1 MKSEVKMKI
10 LTVIAASALII
21 SLPAFA
27 ADSLETRVQGLEAQV
42 QTLEDQYA
50 IEQLVVV
57 KYSKALDTFDGKAY
71 AANFTSDGVL
81 VLGREFKGRAEI
93 ESMFTN
99 PAAMMPPPKP
109 GDPPRP
115 PIAPMPKPVPGKITV
130 PHVITNTSYK
140 IDGNTATGRCY
151 WQEIALIDGKP
162 QITFA
167 GHYDD
172 VLRKVNGEW
181 KFARRTINSDV
192 PPGMAPPKKP

>member
-1 MKSEVKMKI
+1 MKI
-10 LTVIAASALII
+10 ITTLAASALIV
-21 SLPAFA
+21 SSQAFA
-27 ADSLETRVQGLEAQV
+27 ADSLEMRVRTLEAQV

-99 PAAMMPPPKP
+99 PAAMMPPAKP

-115 PIAPMPKPVPGKITV
+115 PMAAMAKPVPGQITV

-151 WQEIALIDGKP
+151 WQEIALVDGKP

-167 GHYDD
+167 GHHDD
-172 VLRKVNGEW
+172 VMRKVNGEW

-192 PPGMAPPKKP
+192 PPGMARPKGP

>member
-1 MKSEVKMKI
+1 MKI
-10 LTVIAASALII
+10 IATLAVSALIV
-21 SLPAFA
+21 SSSAFA
-27 ADSLETRVQGLEAQV
+27 ADWLEMRVQA
-42 QTLEDQYA
+42 LEDQYA

-115 PIAPMPKPVPGKITV
+115 PMAPMPKPVPGQITV

-140 IDGNTATGRCY
+140 IDGNTAAGRCY
-151 WQEIALIDGKP
+151 WQEIALVDGKP

-172 VLRKVNGEW
+172 DLRKVNGEW

-192 PPGMAPPKKP
+192 PPGMAPPKGP